1 MFALIF
7 CGWFVGFYVISSH
20 RIIKKL
26 QIPNMIMPTLN
37 VLSRLFAFAGCLLY
51 KKQDCRFWQ
60 SVDECRTISDM
71 SY

>member
-1 MFALIF
+1 
-7 CGWFVGFYVISSH
+7 
-20 RIIKKL
+20 
-26 QIPNMIMPTLN
+26 MIMPTLN